1 LPLLSF
7 RSSWFASVRM
17 ITQEKWEK
25 LYERMA
31 TLGIREEEL
40 TENFIRGSGSGGQK
54 INKTSSCVQL
64 RHAPSGIE
72 IKCQSSRLQGSNRF
86 FARRDLCDKLEERRL
101 GAQSQRQQEQE
112 KIRRQKR
119 RRSRRAKNKMLD
131 SKHKQGEKKAL
142 RRSVKDD

>member
-1 LPLLSF
+1 MPLFSA
-7 RSSWFASVRM
+7 RRSWFPSVLM

-25 LYERMA
+25 LYEQMTA
-31 TLGIREEEL
+31 LGVREEDL

-72 IKCQSSRLQGSNRF
+72 IKCQSSRLQSSNRF
-86 FARRDLCDKLEERRL
+86 FARRDLCEKLQDIRL
-101 GAQSQRQQEQE
+101 GTQSSRRQEQE

-119 RRSRRAKNKMLD
+119 RRSRRAKNKMLEG
-131 SKHKQGEKKAL
+131 KHRQAEKKAL
-142 RRSVKDD
+142 RRPVSE

>member
-1 LPLLSF
+1 
-7 RSSWFASVRM
+7 M

-25 LYERMA
+25 MYERMA
-31 TLGIREEEL
+31 ELGIREEDL

-72 IKCQSSRLQGSNRF
+72 IKCQSSRLQASNRF
-86 FARRDLCDKLEERRL
+86 FARRELCDKLEEQLL
-101 GAQSQRQQEQE
+101 GIQSQKRQEQE

-119 RRSRRAKNKMLD
+119 RRSRRAKQRMLEG
-131 SKHKQGEKKAL
+131 KHKQSEKKTL
-142 RRSVKDD
+142 RRPVSE

>member
-1 LPLLSF
+1 
-7 RSSWFASVRM
+7 M
-17 ITQEKWEK
+17 ITQDKWEK

-31 TLGIREEEL
+31 ALQIREEDL

-64 RHAPSGIE
+64 LHAPSGIE
-72 IKCQSSRLQGSNRF
+72 IKCQSSRLQSSNRF
-86 FARRDLCDKLEERRL
+86 FARRDLCDKLEEKRL
-101 GAQSQRQQEQE
+101 GVQSQRQQEQE

-119 RRSRRAKNKMLD
+119 RRSRRAQNKMLEG
-131 SKHKQGEKKAL
+131 KHRQSDKKAL

>member
-1 LPLLSF
+1 
-7 RSSWFASVRM
+7 M

-31 TLGIREEEL
+31 KLGIREEEL
-40 TENFIRGSGSGGQK
+40 SENFIRGSGSGGQK

-72 IKCQSSRLQGSNRF
+72 IKCQASRLQGSNRF
-86 FARRDLCDKLEERRL
+86 FARRDLCDKLEEKIL
-101 GAQSQRQQEQE
+101 GIKSGKRQEQE
-112 KIRRQKR
+112 KLRRQKR

-131 SKHKQGEKKAL
+131 DKNKHSEKKAL
-142 RRSVKDD
+142 RRAVKGE